1 MKKKNDFPM
10 DDTVNAAC
18 NRAEAILDLY
28 KKAGCAENWQERLLG
43 AIADLAILSHCEA
56 AVAHA
61 EARAEAG
68 PGDHCGSSG
77 YDARHA
83 CEEAG
88 ERAVELMDQERLR
101 AGGGLYDEVL
111 P

>member
-1 MKKKNDFPM
+1 M
-10 DDTVNAAC
+10 
-18 NRAEAILDLY
+18 
-28 KKAGCAENWQERLLG
+28 
-43 AIADLAILSHCEA
+43 
-56 AVAHA
+56 AHA

-68 PGDHCGSSG
+68 PGDHCGGGG

-88 ERAVELMDQERLR
+88 ERAVELVDDERLR